1 MKSATRSRTR
11 SRTRTSA
18 SSSDTATI
26 ITTIVIIIIV
36 ILAYSCSLGNN
47 DHYDQAIRALE
58 AYGLTNITIGKEYV
72 PFLRGG
78 DGDDFAFDA
87 EGTTST
93 GKRVKVTVY
102 MGFLKDATVRV
113 R

>member
-1 MKSATRSRTR
+1 MKSATRRR
-11 SRTRTSA
+11 RARTS
-18 SSSDTATI
+18 STTSFDATT
-26 ITTIVIIIIV
+26 ITTIVVIIIV
-36 ILAYSCSLGNN
+36 ILSYSCSLGSS
-47 DHYDQAIRALE
+47 DHYDQAVRALE

-72 PFLRGG
+72 PILRGG
-78 DGDDFAFDA
+78 EGDDFAFDA